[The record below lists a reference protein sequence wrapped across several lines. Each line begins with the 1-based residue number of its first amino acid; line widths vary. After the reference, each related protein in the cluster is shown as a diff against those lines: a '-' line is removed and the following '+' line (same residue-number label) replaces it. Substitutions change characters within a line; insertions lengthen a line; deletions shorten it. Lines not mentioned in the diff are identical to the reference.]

1 MRAELNRTTRDI
13 CVEIATYGECDEDP
27 PPPPSP
33 PPTPPRPPPYIGFGD
48 ADPFG
53 IGEGAGG
60 GFNAGGE
67 GTNGGAGGGF
77 AGGRERAGA
86 GEGGAGEGGAG
97 GEPCPPCEEEPY
109 REPDELPPCGCKAT
123 RGGKLG
129 KWDVVPSLQE
139 EPIIL
144 PNAKPLMAG
153 AAWAVPS
160 AQEMGLPDSAASGG
174 VQQFEQE
181 LAIPPSHEF
190 EVFHPGRPL
199 EDEDAAAP
207 LQEYAVFGDDGEQQ
221 QAQARQPGGASGE
234 PLDYRVV
241 SQPPDG
247 FLNLLAS
254 AGAQPAAR
262 AGSDAWETE
271 AQMLAAAAA
280 TRRALAEARRD
291 TRTRP
296 CPVERL
302 GEARQLLD
310 GILRWTRNSAG

>member
-53 IGEGAGG
+53 IGEGAG
-60 GFNAGGE
+60 
-67 GTNGGAGGGF
+67 
-77 AGGRERAGA
+77 
-86 GEGGAGEGGAG
+86 GEGGAG